1 MAKLANHVAKRCER
15 YQGVFDYSRLT
26 ADQQSVLLDSIPVDE
41 VWGVGG
47 RLTQRLEKLGIT
59 TVRHLRD
66 AAPKQIRQHF
76 SVTLER
82 TVLELNGR
90 PCLELEEMPPAK
102 QEIVSSRS
110 FGQRV
115 TRYRELEEAVASYTA
130 RAAEK
135 LRHQHGVA
143 SAIQVFLQTNP
154 HKTDESQYFPAI
166 VVPLI
171 NATDDTSILIR
182 HAVLGLKQIYQAG
195 YRYQKA
201 GVMLMGLH
209 AAGIQQLD
217 LLNTR
222 PEAESEKSKKLMHTL
237 DVINQRM
244 GSGAL
249 RFGTEGLDHQWKLRT
264 DYPSPRHTT
273 RWNELPVAYAK

>member
-1 MAKLANHVAKRCER
+1 
-15 YQGVFDYSRLT
+15 
-26 ADQQSVLLDSIPVDE
+26 
-41 VWGVGG
+41 
-47 RLTQRLEKLGIT
+47 
-59 TVRHLRD
+59 
-66 AAPKQIRQHF
+66 
-76 SVTLER
+76 
-82 TVLELNGR
+82 
-90 PCLELEEMPPAK
+90 MPPAK

-237 DVINQRM
+237 DVINQHM

-264 DYPSPRHTT
+264 DNPSPRYTT